1 MNFVKNFKWQI
12 VLVALGA
19 TLMMS
24 GKAYSQEISNTVF
37 STPPTS
43 ASGNFNTPAP
53 YAAANTAANSQTA
66 MTPTPAM
73 AIQPATQL
81 EGVGAEGLSLTA
93 GPLLAIGIIIVGGV
107 VIILGVV
114 IVIAVDIAAER
125 RRPAVPDA
133 ASSAPAALVEQH
145 RSNPAEPCESSAS
158 CLRLDIEPPAESCL

>member
-19 TLMMS
+19 ALMMS
-24 GKAYSQEISNTVF
+24 GKAYSQEISNTEF

-107 VIILGVV
+107 VVKKLSANRRGVQSPNWN
-114 IVIAVDIAAER
+114 AN
-125 RRPAVPDA
+125 
-133 ASSAPAALVEQH
+133 SANNNALQNRKPQALH
-145 RSNPAEPCESSAS
+145 S
-158 CLRLDIEPPAESCL
+158 